1 MNPTNRNL
9 IVAGVIVFIALLAW
23 FLVIQPKRQQEA
35 ATRDQIASLQ
45 TQYDNLKR
53 VADQKPLYLA
63 LTKQV
68 RQRLT
73 GVELTADPR
82 AYIPSYL
89 KQIEDLAKRDGLQVA
104 LVAPQATPSPTPGPS
119 VAPGATPNAQ
129 AVANAPLIGGP
140 IRSAARVAGSE
151 GQANQTTSQAQ
162 SQTFAGAP
170 TPIPGGPA
178 GAASFAPA
186 RPGESPRPQGPA
198 TARQKAIAYLN
209 QSFTQVPMNMEFDG
223 TYNDLQRF
231 LRDLNKFPKL
241 LGVGD
246 LTLSPGSNAGV
257 GAIPR
262 LRITLPITAYRL
274 SPNAPVQ
281 PAPVQSPGT
290 RGG

>member
-89 KQIEDLAKRDGLQVA
+89 KQIEDLAKRDGLNVA
-104 LVAPQATPSPTPGPS
+104 LVSPQATPSPTPGPS
-119 VAPGATPNAQ
+119 VAPGATPNAN
-129 AVANAPLIGGP
+129 AVANAPVIGGP
-140 IRSAARVAGSE
+140 IRSATRVARSDE
-151 GQANQTTSQAQ
+151 MANQQTSQAQ
-162 SQTFAGAP
+162 SQTFAGAA
-170 TPIPGGPA
+170 TPLPGGPA

-186 RPGESPRPQGPA
+186 RPGESSRPQGPA

-246 LTLSPGSNAGV
+246 LTLAPGGNAGV

>member
-1 MNPTNRNL
+1 MSPTNRNL

-35 ATRDQIASLQ
+35 ATRDQIANLQ

-89 KQIEDLAKRDGLQVA
+89 KQIEDLAKKDGLQVA

-170 TPIPGGPA
+170 TPIPGSPA
-178 GAASFAPA
+178 GAASFAPG
-186 RPGESPRPQGPA
+186 RPGGSPKPQGPA

-246 LTLSPGSNAGV
+246 LTLAPGSNAGV
-257 GAIPR
+257 GSIPR

-274 SPNAPVQ
+274 SPNAPAQ

>member
-1 MNPTNRNL
+1 MSPTNRNL

-23 FLVIQPKRQQEA
+23 FLIIQPKRQQEA

-45 TQYDNLKR
+45 AQYDNLKR

-89 KQIEDLAKRDGLQVA
+89 KQIEDLAKRDGLNVA

-129 AVANAPLIGGP
+129 AVANAPVIGGP

-178 GAASFAPA
+178 GQASFAPA
-186 RPGESPRPQGPA
+186 RPGESPKPQAPA
-198 TARQKAIAYLN
+198 SARQKAIAYLN
-209 QSFTQVPMNMEFDG
+209 QSFTQVPLNMEFDG

-246 LTLSPGSNAGV
+246 LTLAPGNAGV
-257 GAIPR
+257 GSIPR

-274 SPNAPVQ
+274 SPNAPAQ